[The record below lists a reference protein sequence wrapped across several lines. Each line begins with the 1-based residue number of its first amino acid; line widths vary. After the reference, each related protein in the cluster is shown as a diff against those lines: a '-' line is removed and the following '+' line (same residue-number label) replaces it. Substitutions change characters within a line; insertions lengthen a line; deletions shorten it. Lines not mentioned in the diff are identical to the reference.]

1 LHQVAHIGASG
12 RYAGIIS
19 TVKHIGHHQSS
30 QNANDGQDHHQLD
43 QSKTTLTRLA
53 THRSRKSAE
62 SVHEVHHNLRMS
74 QTKASFRYAAPTL
87 SRWQLSSR
95 VVLVISTAL
104 VWAVVAYSLVGWFLR
119 DNPTSSGASTSV
131 AIAQPVSETLDSQAV
146 ERALGAQAQV
156 AQAAPTLA
164 SRFQLVGV
172 LNGDASAG
180 VALISVDGK
189 PAKPFRVGKPV
200 AEGLVVQ
207 STQAKRVQLGATVDG
222 PSTLSLDLPAKK

>member
-1 LHQVAHIGASG
+1 
-12 RYAGIIS
+12 
-19 TVKHIGHHQSS
+19 
-30 QNANDGQDHHQLD
+30 
-43 QSKTTLTRLA
+43 
-53 THRSRKSAE
+53 
-62 SVHEVHHNLRMS
+62 MS
-74 QTKASFRYAAPTL
+74 QTKASFRYAASAP

-95 VVLVISTAL
+95 VVLLISTAL
-104 VWAVVAYSLVGWFLR
+104 VWAAVAYSSVGWFLR
-119 DNPTSSGASTSV
+119 DNPTSSGRSSSV
-131 AIAQPVSETLDSQAV
+131 AIAQPVGEAFDSQAV

-172 LNGDASAG
+172 LNADANSG

-189 PAKPFRVGKPV
+189 PAKPFRVGKPI

-207 STQAKRVQLGATVDG
+207 STQAKRVQIGATLDG

>member
-1 LHQVAHIGASG
+1 
-12 RYAGIIS
+12 
-19 TVKHIGHHQSS
+19 
-30 QNANDGQDHHQLD
+30 
-43 QSKTTLTRLA
+43 
-53 THRSRKSAE
+53 
-62 SVHEVHHNLRMS
+62 MS
-74 QTKASFRYAAPTL
+74 QTKASFRYAEPTL

-119 DNPTSSGASTSV
+119 DNPTSPSASSSV
-131 AIAQPVSETLDSQAV
+131 ASAQPVSETLDSQAV

-156 AQAAPTLA
+156 VQAAPTLA

-172 LNGDASAG
+172 LNGDATTG

-189 PAKPFRVGKPV
+189 PAKPFRVGKPI

-207 STQAKRVQLGATVDG
+207 STQAERVQLGATLDG

>member
-1 LHQVAHIGASG
+1 
-12 RYAGIIS
+12 
-19 TVKHIGHHQSS
+19 
-30 QNANDGQDHHQLD
+30 
-43 QSKTTLTRLA
+43 
-53 THRSRKSAE
+53 
-62 SVHEVHHNLRMS
+62 MS
-74 QTKASFRYAAPTL
+74 QTKASFRYAEPTL

-119 DNPTSSGASTSV
+119 DNPTSPSASTSV
-131 AIAQPVSETLDSQAV
+131 ASAQPVSETLDSQAV

-156 AQAAPTLA
+156 VQAAPTLA

-172 LNGDASAG
+172 LNGDATTG

-207 STQAKRVQLGATVDG
+207 STQAKRVQLGATLDG

>member
-1 LHQVAHIGASG
+1 
-12 RYAGIIS
+12 
-19 TVKHIGHHQSS
+19 
-30 QNANDGQDHHQLD
+30 
-43 QSKTTLTRLA
+43 
-53 THRSRKSAE
+53 
-62 SVHEVHHNLRMS
+62 MS
-74 QTKASFRYAAPTL
+74 EA
-87 SRWQLSSR
+87 
-95 VVLVISTAL
+95 
-104 VWAVVAYSLVGWFLR
+104 
-119 DNPTSSGASTSV
+119 
-131 AIAQPVSETLDSQAV
+131 LDSQAV

>member
-1 LHQVAHIGASG
+1 
-12 RYAGIIS
+12 
-19 TVKHIGHHQSS
+19 
-30 QNANDGQDHHQLD
+30 
-43 QSKTTLTRLA
+43 
-53 THRSRKSAE
+53 
-62 SVHEVHHNLRMS
+62 MS
-74 QTKASFRYAAPTL
+74 QTKASFRYASPTL

-95 VVLVISTAL
+95 VVLLISTAL
-104 VWAVVAYSLVGWFLR
+104 VWAAVAYSSVGWFLR
-119 DNPTSSGASTSV
+119 DNPTSSGASSSV
-131 AIAQPVSETLDSQAV
+131 ASAQPLSDILDSQAV

-172 LNGDASAG
+172 LNGDANTG

-189 PAKPFRVGKPV
+189 PAKPFRVGKTV

>member
-1 LHQVAHIGASG
+1 M
-12 RYAGIIS
+12 
-19 TVKHIGHHQSS
+19 
-30 QNANDGQDHHQLD
+30 
-43 QSKTTLTRLA
+43 
-53 THRSRKSAE
+53 

-74 QTKASFRYAAPTL
+74 QAKASSRYAAPTL

-104 VWAVVAYSLVGWFLR
+104 VWAAVAYSLVGWVLR
-119 DNPTSSGASTSV
+119 DNPNSSGASTRLASE
-131 AIAQPVSETLDSQAV
+131 QPFKDALDSQAV
-146 ERALGAQAQV
+146 ARALGAQAQV
-156 AQAAPTLA
+156 VQAAPSLA

-172 LNGDASAG
+172 LNGDAATG

-189 PAKPFRVGKPV
+189 PAKPFRVGKSV

-207 STQAKRVQLGATVDG
+207 STQAKRVQLGPSMDG